1 MKMAGEA
8 TPPELAKDFA
18 RCARITRAASSNF
31 YYAFKLLEPRR
42 RAALYATYAFCR
54 FLDDVADDHPA
65 ATAAALLAQWRRELA
80 LAYLGRATRPV
91 ARALADSVRRFPI
104 PRRYFEE
111 IIAGVEMDL
120 SRRRYASFAELRL
133 YCYRVA
139 SAVGLACIE
148 IFGYRNPRTQIY
160 AENLGLAFQLTNII
174 RDVREDAQRGRIYLP
189 LEDLARFAVSEE
201 EVLAGDYSDRF
212 VRLMEFQA
220 ERAAQFYALAERAL
234 PAEDRGSLLTA
245 EAMRLIYGALLRR
258 IVKAGYRV
266 MEGKLSLPAPYRMML
281 VGRAWANGRLLRGRG

>member
-1 MKMAGEA
+1 MTRSQEVRAA
-8 TPPELAKDFA
+8 WLADDFA
-18 RCARITRAASSNF
+18 RCAQITRAASSNF
-31 YYAFKLLEPRR
+31 YYAFMLLERR
-42 RAALYATYAFCR
+42 RRQALYATYAFCR
-54 FLDDVADDHPA
+54 FLDDIADDHPA
-65 ATAAALLAQWRRELA
+65 ADAGALLANWRHELD
-80 LAYLGRATRPV
+80 LAYLGSATRPV
-91 ARALADSVRRFPI
+91 SRALAASVRRFPI

-111 IIAGVEMDL
+111 IIEGVEMDL
-120 SRRRYASFAELRL
+120 SRRRYDNFAELRE

-201 EVLAGDYSDRF
+201 EVLAGHYTDRF

-220 ERAAQFYALAERAL
+220 ARAGQFYTLAAQAL
-234 PAEDRGSLLTA
+234 PAEDRASLLSA

-258 IVKAGYRV
+258 IVNSGYRV

-281 VGRAWANGRLLRGRG
+281 VGQAWAQGRFLRGRV